1 MDSPY
6 RDLGGGFARLGG
18 PESHRRAPSRID
30 SVEAVLR
37 ELVRNARDAGA
48 QNVFVASTLRARR
61 YRTLVVIDDGRGV
74 PEPYA
79 DLIFEPGVT
88 SRHLDPV
95 ATVPGEPP
103 HGSGLSLYHIRE
115 AAVEARLVSPS
126 SPTSF
131 SVTLDTTHL
140 SERSLQSESRPSRAN
155 LIATLRS
162 FLLHAPYLH
171 LHYGTP
177 SAILA
182 SLLQNRIIQTGRDGK
197 DGKTTKVLE
206 EARSLG
212 LRVSLRTVQRI
223 MRGEVEPAR
232 RVSWEEPGRSG
243 RRKGRGGEDPEP
255 RNTLPE
261 VSLDREEMERL
272 SSLLSEAASAR
283 YARLESIEAESRPGI
298 LTLKARFYEP
308 EDEYE

>member
-18 PESHRRAPSRID
+18 PEGHRRAPSRID

-37 ELVRNARDAGA
+37 ELVRNARDAKA
-48 QNVFVASTLRARR
+48 RNVFVASTLRSRR
-61 YRTLVVIDDGRGV
+61 YRTLTVIDDGEGV
-74 PEPYA
+74 PESYA

-95 ATVPGEPP
+95 STFPGEPP

-131 SVTLDTTHL
+131 SVTLDTL
-140 SERSLQSESRPSRAN
+140 SLPERSLQSESRPSRAN

-162 FLLHAPYLH
+162 FLLHAPYLR

-182 SLLQNRIIQTGRDGK
+182 SLLQNRIILNSRDGK
-197 DGKTTKVLE
+197 TSAVLE
-206 EARSLG
+206 EACSIG
-212 LRVSLRTVQRI
+212 LKVSLRTVQRI
-223 MRGEVEPAR
+223 MRGEIDPAR
-232 RVSWEEPGRSG
+232 RISWEEPGRRG
-243 RRKGRGGEDPEP
+243 RIKERDGADAELRTT
-255 RNTLPE
+255 TLPE
-261 VSLDREEMERL
+261 VALDREEMERL
-272 SSLLSEAASAR
+272 RSLLSEAASAR